1 MSPSS
6 SAANG
11 PPRRS
16 PGSGSPSAPSFRPS
30 KLSGGERQ
38 RVAIARALVG
48 RPAIVLADEPTGNL
62 DSASGE
68 GVLELLEELDAQG
81 ATILVITHDHDL
93 AARLPRQ
100 VQVLDGADRRRHRR
114 TGSAQP
120 MTAWRAHRRTDRLA
134 VLARAARTRLR
145 RAARTRLRRG
155 DRRAALALL
164 LVAGLG
170 AWAGAIVGAPA
181 FAPGEAGGSP
191 GGTESSPTGTSNCP
205 SPNPPNQLTLVA
217 GTPQT
222 TTLDTAFASGL
233 QVAFTNSDGCPV
245 TGAAGVPVTFSAPA
259 AGASGRF
266 SASNSNTVTVGADAS
281 GTVAAPTLSANDA
294 AGSYTVTASSQYGS
308 VSFSL
313 TNTAAGMPAR
323 LAAIPLE
330 RRSTRVG
337 SHFPRPLQV
346 RVLDAGGNPVAGAGV
361 TFTLGSA
368 SAASCGAS
376 AAAGAGAS
384 FAGGGT
390 QATATTDAGGLAT
403 SPAFTA
409 STAAGSFA
417 ATATASVSGGGGG
430 GTESA
435 GKAGAPSVAPVSFS
449 LVNLAGKP
457 AKIAPGV
464 GSTQSTPAASG
475 VPDPARGHRHR
486 RPQEPRA
493 GRARDLLRP
502 RRRRK
507 RALHSPDSRL
517 PPPPRARFLRPHGRC
532 QDQRLWDR
540 RGASLHR
547 QPPAGR
553 LHRQGQRPARQTGG
567 VRARQRSAV
576 RAR

>member
-1 MSPSS
+1 
-6 SAANG
+6 
-11 PPRRS
+11 
-16 PGSGSPSAPSFRPS
+16 
-30 KLSGGERQ
+30 
-38 RVAIARALVG
+38 
-48 RPAIVLADEPTGNL
+48 
-62 DSASGE
+62 
-68 GVLELLEELDAQG
+68 
-81 ATILVITHDHDL
+81 
-93 AARLPRQ
+93 
-100 VQVLDGADRRRHRR
+100 
-114 TGSAQP
+114 
-120 MTAWRAHRRTDRLA
+120 MTTWRAHRRTDRLA

-145 RAARTRLRRG
+145 RG
-155 DRRAALALL
+155 DRRAALALI
-164 LVAGLG
+164 LVTGLG

-181 FAPGEAGGSP
+181 FASGEIGGSPGGGSP

-233 QVAFTNSDGCPV
+233 QVAFSNSDGCAV

-266 SASNSNTVTVGADAS
+266 AASNSDTVTVGADAS

-294 AGSYTVTASSQYGS
+294 AGSYIVTASSRYGS
-308 VSFSL
+308 VPFSL

-346 RVLDAGGNPVAGAGV
+346 RVLDAGGNPVAGVGV

-376 AAAGAGAS
+376 AAAGAGAG
-384 FAGGGT
+384 FAGGGI
-390 QATATTDAGGLAT
+390 QATATTDSGGLAT
-403 SPAFTA
+403 SPVFTA

-435 GKAGAPSVAPVSFS
+435 GKAAAPSVAPVSFS

-464 GSTQSTPAASG
+464 GSTQSTPAATAFPIRLAVTVTDAHKNPVPGALVTFSAPADGASG
-475 VPDPARGHRHR
+475 RFTLQTRGSHRHR
-486 RPQEPRA
+486 A
-493 GRARDLLRP
+493 HVSYAHTVAVKTSACGIAV
-502 RRRRK
+502 
-507 RALHSPDSRL
+507 A
-517 PPPPRARFLRPHGRC
+517 PPFT
-532 QDQRLWDR
+532 
-540 RGASLHR
+540 ASS
-547 QPPAGR
+547 QPGGYIVKASAQPA
-553 LHRQGQRPARQTGG
+553 RPAAFAL
-567 VRARQRSAV
+567 VNEAP
-576 RAR
+576 